1 MEKKTPPRKG
11 WLRAAALAKGAARL
25 SYAGALVGSLLNLRY
40 MQSVAAPSYTGQL
53 HGLLS
58 ALYSIF
64 LLFLPL
70 MAVVL
75 SGDLLA
81 AYCRMR
87 GETGRDCS
95 LGDYLG
101 SPEGWTELR
110 SLAGKTLA
118 TYLLPLLV
126 CGLLMLLALVL
137 GILQPMV
144 DIWRDSW
151 RP

>member
-25 SYAGALVGSLLNLRY
+25 SYAGAILGGLFTLRY
-40 MQSVAAPSYTGQL
+40 QQSVAAPSYTGQL

-58 ALYSIF
+58 QLFFLF
-64 LLFLPL
+64 LLLLPL
-70 MAVVL
+70 MAAAL

-95 LGDYLG
+95 LGDYLR

-126 CGLLMLLALVL
+126 CGLLMLLALVP